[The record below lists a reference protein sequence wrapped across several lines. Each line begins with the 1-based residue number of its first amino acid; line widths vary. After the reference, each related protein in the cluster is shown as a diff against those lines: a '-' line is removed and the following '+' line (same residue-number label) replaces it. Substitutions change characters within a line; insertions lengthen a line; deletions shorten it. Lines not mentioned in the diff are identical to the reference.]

1 MKKLYSDIE
10 RVTIEIKLN
19 KELINEQQ
27 ELKYIEVENQVRKE
41 EKEIDG
47 YKLKLEKFGR
57 MQQMKGF
64 AIQSM
69 DLKNSELR
77 ITTHSDKLQALKA

>member
-1 MKKLYSDIE
+1 
-10 RVTIEIKLN
+10 
-19 KELINEQQ
+19 
-27 ELKYIEVENQVRKE
+27 
-41 EKEIDG
+41 
-47 YKLKLEKFGR
+47 

-77 ITTHSDKLQALKA
+77 ITTHSDKLQALKAEL